1 MKELSTDLTRDRL
14 GARLAET
21 LGLGA
26 ADVAATIGHLI
37 RTEQSGKDCHGLR
50 RVHYLLTSGVLF
62 VIGLVGFLTRRNMIV
77 MFLCTELMFQAAAIA
92 MIAFGRFHMDVSG
105 QVFVIFILTVA
116 AAEAALALGLVVLL
130 FRRRETL
137 SAEAW
142 SELRE

>member
-1 MKELSTDLTRDRL
+1 MIPV
-14 GARLAET
+14 
-21 LGLGA
+21 
-26 ADVAATIGHLI
+26 VAAIEPISASALT
-37 RTEQSGKDCHGLR
+37 Q
-50 RVHYLLTSGVLF
+50 YLLVSAALF
-62 VIGLVGFLTRRNMIV
+62 AIGLVGFVSRRNMIV

-92 MIAFGRFHMDVSG
+92 MVALGRLHMDVSG

-130 FRRRETL
+130 YRRRETL